1 MAASCTLRSSVPIAS
16 LNLRQLSYESR
27 IKEQALPAACVA
39 SSALSGRKSLPQ
51 TRATSISTFASSRQ
65 LLGATAVP
73 TVHIKTTV
81 PTKRGSKA
89 HGGALASQ
97 AAYPVIFGL
106 APDTLQW
113 IFSVASTALLFRLL
127 PPVSHALLV
136 PALFLNLPARVIE
149 AIKSEA
155 GAWVAVAVL
164 VLRLFTALPKYV
176 DLPLAVLLSI
186 LVAPYELLSFRGTQ
200 GAGIV
205 TLAIG

>member
-1 MAASCTLRSSVPIAS
+1 M
-16 LNLRQLSYESR
+16 
-27 IKEQALPAACVA
+27 
-39 SSALSGRKSLPQ
+39 
-51 TRATSISTFASSRQ
+51 
-65 LLGATAVP
+65 
-73 TVHIKTTV
+73 
-81 PTKRGSKA
+81 
-89 HGGALASQ
+89 
-97 AAYPVIFGL
+97 
-106 APDTLQW
+106 
-113 IFSVASTALLFRLL
+113 FRLL

-205 TLAIG
+205 TLAIGIFIAYSHVTANNGVDNTLRSDVLPTTFGIALILLIPIAFLGGAYV